1 MRIDAI
7 ILRELHM
14 PLVRP
19 FETSFGVTR
28 DRRILLAEDSV
39 RRPDRLGR
47 MHRRR
52 ASVLLRRID
61 RHRLAGDRSTNL
73 GRCWP
78 PSRPSTAAI
87 ARGIFRAVRGNPMA
101 KAALENAIWDLEAQR
116 EGISLSQPAGRRA
129 RQHSLRRL
137 ASAFSRRFPSC
148 WPSSRR
154 ELAAGYQRIKLK
166 CKPGWDVEVFER
178 VRSRWPGI
186 MLSCDA
192 NSAYRL
198 RDADHLVSFDAFD
211 LLMIE
216 QPLWHDDFYFH
227 SMLQKRLNTAI
238 CLDESIR
245 NRRDALAAIE
255 MESCRII
262 NIKLGR
268 VGGFSEAIAVHN
280 AAQER
285 GIPVWCGGMLESG
298 IGRAHNIALSTLE
311 NFTLPGDVS
320 ASARYW
326 AEDII
331 EPEVTVSRPGRNCDS
346 RHSGPR
352 LRSAHR
358 PDRSPHR
365 RARRPSAKWRSWHS
379 CSFYLCARLQCNRGA
394 HFLEDLSRRFSIR
407 FFLPRIDRVSMGS
420 PSAVSFRL
428 RAAPLISSGAD
439 SCDKMQIW
447 VTKTPVRGSRLP
459 G

>member
-1 MRIDAI
+1 MRIDSI
-7 ILRELHM
+7 VLRELHM

-28 DRRILLAEDSV
+28 DRKILLVEIQSEGLTGWGECTAGERPFFSGESTDTAWQVIVNELGPMLASAENVDHGGEC
-39 RRPDRLGR
+39 PE
-47 MHRRR
+47 
-52 ASVLLRRID
+52 
-61 RHRLAGDRSTNL
+61 
-73 GRCWP
+73 
-78 PSRPSTAAI
+78 
-87 ARGIFRAVRGNPMA
+87 IFRTVRGNPMA

-116 EGISLSQPAGRRA
+116 EGMSLS
-129 RQHSLRRL
+129 SLLGGVRDQIPCGVSL
-137 ASAFSRRFPSC
+137 GIQKTIPELLSIIEK
-148 WPSSRR
+148 

-166 CKPGWDVEVFER
+166 CKPGWDIEVFES
-178 VRSRWPGI
+178 VRNRWPGI
-186 MLSCDA
+186 TLSCDA

-198 RDADHLVSFDAFD
+198 RDADHIVSFDAFD

-216 QPLWHDDFYFH
+216 QPLWHDDFYYH

-280 AAQER
+280 AAHER

-326 AEDII
+326 VDDII
-331 EPEVTVSRPGRNCDS
+331 EPDVTVSPQGEILIPDIPGRGYEVRTD
-346 RHSGPR
+346 
-352 LRSAHR
+352 LV
-358 PDRSPHR
+358 DQLTVR
-365 RARRPSAKWRSWHS
+365 R
-379 CSFYLCARLQCNRGA
+379 
-394 HFLEDLSRRFSIR
+394 ETIR
-407 FFLPRIDRVSMGS
+407 AFAM
-420 PSAVSFRL
+420 A
-428 RAAPLISSGAD
+428 
-439 SCDKMQIW
+439 
-447 VTKTPVRGSRLP
+447 
-459 G
+459 

>member
-1 MRIDAI
+1 MKIDGI
-7 ILRELHM
+7 ILRELHL

-19 FETSFGVTR
+19 FETSFGATR
-28 DRRILLAEDSV
+28 DRRILLAEIHSEGLTGWGECTAGEHPYFSSESTDT
-39 RRPDRLGR
+39 
-47 MHRRR
+47 
-52 ASVLLRRID
+52 AWQVLLNELGPMLATESPEHGGQCPRIF
-61 RHRLAGDRSTNL
+61 HK
-73 GRCWP
+73 
-78 PSRPSTAAI
+78 
-87 ARGIFRAVRGNPMA
+87 VRGHRMA

-116 EGISLSQPAGRRA
+116 EGISLSRLLGGVRDTIPCGVSLGIQP
-129 RQHSLRRL
+129 SIPELL
-137 ASAFSRRFPSC
+137 AVIEK
-148 WPSSRR
+148 

-178 VRSRWPGI
+178 VRHRWPGI
-186 MLSCDA
+186 TLSCDA

-198 RDADHLVSFDAFD
+198 RDIEHLVSFDAFD

-216 QPLWHDDFYFH
+216 QPLWHDDFFYH

-285 GIPVWCGGMLESG
+285 GILVWCGGMLESG

-311 NFTLPGDVS
+311 NFSLPGDVS

-326 AEDII
+326 KEDII
-331 EPEVTVSRPGRNCDS
+331 EPEVTVTSQGQIEIPDTPGRGYEVRADLIE
-346 RHSGPR
+346 R
-352 LRSAHR
+352 LTVRKEAI
-358 PDRSPHR
+358 
-365 RARRPSAKWRSWHS
+365 RA
-379 CSFYLCARLQCNRGA
+379 FELVG
-394 HFLEDLSRRFSIR
+394 
-407 FFLPRIDRVSMGS
+407 
-420 PSAVSFRL
+420 
-428 RAAPLISSGAD
+428 
-439 SCDKMQIW
+439 
-447 VTKTPVRGSRLP
+447 
-459 G
+459 

>member
-7 ILRELHM
+7 YLRELHM

-28 DRRILLAEDSV
+28 NRRILLAEVQSEGLTGWGECTAGEHPFFSGESTDTAWQVMVNELGPMLAAES
-39 RRPDRLGR
+39 PDHGGQCPR
-47 MHRRR
+47 
-52 ASVLLRRID
+52 
-61 RHRLAGDRSTNL
+61 
-73 GRCWP
+73 
-78 PSRPSTAAI
+78 
-87 ARGIFRAVRGNPMA
+87 IFRSVRGNPMA

-116 EGISLSQPAGRRA
+116 EGISLSQLLGGVRETIVCGV
-129 RQHSLRRL
+129 SLGIQ
-137 ASAFSRRFPSC
+137 
-148 WPSSRR
+148 SSIPELLSIIER
-154 ELAAGYQRIKLK
+154 ELACGYQRIKLK
-166 CKPGWDVEVFER
+166 CKPGWDIEVFEG
-178 VRSRWPGI
+178 VRNRWPGI

-198 RDADHLVSFDAFD
+198 RDEEHIVSFDAFD

-227 SMLQKRLNTAI
+227 SVLQKRLNTPI

-255 MESCRII
+255 MESCKII

-280 AAQER
+280 AAMER

-311 NFTLPGDVS
+311 GFTLPGDVS
-320 ASARYW
+320 ASSRYW

-331 EPEVTVSRPGRNCDS
+331 EPDVTVSAQGEIAIPDTPGRGYEVRADLIE
-346 RHSGPR
+346 R
-352 LRSAHR
+352 LTVRKEII
-358 PDRSPHR
+358 
-365 RARRPSAKWRSWHS
+365 RALA
-379 CSFYLCARLQCNRGA
+379 LVA
-394 HFLEDLSRRFSIR
+394 
-407 FFLPRIDRVSMGS
+407 
-420 PSAVSFRL
+420 
-428 RAAPLISSGAD
+428 
-439 SCDKMQIW
+439 
-447 VTKTPVRGSRLP
+447 
-459 G
+459 